1 MFFFD
6 YLILVFEYKKKFK
19 KNKNKF
25 KLTQQLINDYE
36 TLMTKKIE

>member
-6 YLILVFEYKKKFK
+6 YIILVFEYKKKFK

-25 KLTQQLINDYE
+25 ELTQQLINDYE